1 MATIAVGDVHGNL
14 AALQSLLESVT
25 AHLTA
30 EDTLVFL
37 GDYID
42 RGPDSKGCIEEIVRL
57 SNEAS
62 FSVVTLLGNHEEWML
77 ATMDDYTKHSWLLG
91 AEAFETVT
99 SYSLSAA
106 NKLRLAV
113 DEAGPRLI
121 TDDVELPY
129 EAFFETM
136 PVSHRSFFRG
146 LRLFHK
152 SDGAIFVHAGIDP
165 NGGAPE
171 EQNSRELTW
180 GLVHNFPDGYR
191 GPHKVVYG
199 HRDNCVVDASGWP
212 RPRIVNELTFGID
225 SISTGVLTAI
235 RMPDGMVFQSERYS

>member
-1 MATIAVGDVHGNL
+1 LATIAVGDIHGNL
-14 AALQSLLESVT
+14 AALQSLLDT
-25 AHLTA
+25 LIANLTS

-57 SNEAS
+57 SNEAL
-62 FSVVTLLGNHEEWML
+62 FPVVTLLGNHEEWML
-77 ATMDDYTKHSWLLG
+77 ATMHDHAMHSWLLG
-91 AEAFETVT
+91 ADAFETVA
-99 SYSLSAA
+99 SYSLAA
-106 NKLRLAV
+106 AEKLRAAV

-121 TDDVELPY
+121 MDDIALPD
-129 EAFFETM
+129 ESFFESM
-136 PVSHRSFFRG
+136 PLNHRRFFEG
-146 LRLFHK
+146 LRLFHEA
-152 SDGAIFVHAGIDP
+152 DGAIFVHAGVDP
-165 NGGAPE
+165 DGGGPE

-180 GLVHNFPDGYR
+180 GLVHDFPDGYR

-199 HRDNCVVDASGWP
+199 DRNNCVIDASGWP

-235 RMPDGMVFQSERYS
+235 RMPDGKVLQSERFS